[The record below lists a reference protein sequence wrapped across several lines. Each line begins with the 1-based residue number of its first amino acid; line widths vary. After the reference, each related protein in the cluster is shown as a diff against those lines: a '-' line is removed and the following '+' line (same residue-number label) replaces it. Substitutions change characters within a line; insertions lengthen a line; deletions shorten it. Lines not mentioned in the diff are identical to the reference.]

1 MPDPVAHQMRPIFDA
16 RRAALTF
23 SFWAVFAFPVVA
35 KGFPFAT
42 NFGLNEISGL
52 AVAKGCSKTN
62 G

>member
-1 MPDPVAHQMRPIFDA
+1 LKRVDVRYW
-16 RRAALTF
+16 ALF
-23 SFWAVFAFPVVA
+23 AVPVVA

-62 G
+62 E